1 MSSVIDFYDHP
12 PQGRCWMKLSQLRNF
27 VAVVEAG
34 TVRQASRNLNLSQ
47 SSISKSL
54 QQLED
59 ELGAEMLH
67 RGARGVTPTAAGKA
81 VLSRAKTIEAE
92 LRHARND
99 VQTIRGA
106 EAGEIRVSA
115 SPAVAMGL
123 LPRAIVA
130 FKRSRPRVKF
140 SISEDVYPDML
151 PAIRTGDL
159 DLAVCLVPGR
169 PREESLSFV
178 SLVKDRVAPAVRA
191 DHPLIGA
198 RRLTLA
204 DLLDLDWIIYGRSH
218 TGLDVFEQTFAS
230 NRLAL
235 PHSTI
240 QCTSFACALA
250 LVEKGDYVTLVPSQL
265 FLGGHPP
272 HSIALLPLESPMQTW
287 QVAIVSRAKH
297 EMSAVCL
304 AFVSELERVASGIT
318 LPKGKARLARR
329 SSDNAHPDRLNRSIF

>member
-1 MSSVIDFYDHP
+1 
-12 PQGRCWMKLSQLRNF
+12 MKLSQLRNF

-47 SSISKSL
+47 SSVSKSL
-54 QQLED
+54 QQLEG
-59 ELGAEMLH
+59 ELGAEILQ

-81 VLSRAKTIEAE
+81 LLSRAKAIEAE

-115 SPAVAMGL
+115 SPTVAMGL

-130 FKRSRPRVKF
+130 FKRSRPRVTF
-140 SISEDVYPDML
+140 SISEEVYPDML
-151 PAIRTGDL
+151 PAIRAGEL
-159 DLAVCLVPGR
+159 DLAICLVPAR
-169 PREESLSFV
+169 PREPSLSVV
-178 SLVKDRVAPAVRA
+178 SLVKDHVVPAVRA
-191 DHPLIGA
+191 GHPLIGA

-250 LVEKGDYVTLVPSQL
+250 LVENGDYVTLVPSQL

-272 HSIALLPLESPMQTW
+272 HSIALLPLDSPMHPW
-287 QVAIVSRAKH
+287 QVAVISRAKH
-297 EMSAVCL
+297 ELSAVCL
-304 AFVSELERVASGIT
+304 AFLSEVERVAAGIT
-318 LPKGKARLARR
+318 LTKVNARLPKRA
-329 SSDNAHPDRLNRSIF
+329 L